1 MSSIN
6 HVSGPSLSFLR
17 VGLSPRIRRNDGG
30 CSPSMSVSSV
40 HIPVTIPEE
49 HSRLQEHIIGAEQLF
64 DAGYDLSTRLAK
76 IMLHVTTQRFA

>member
-1 MSSIN
+1 
-6 HVSGPSLSFLR
+6 
-17 VGLSPRIRRNDGG
+17 
-30 CSPSMSVSSV
+30 MSVSSV